1 MCWKV
6 GGCQNKYRGIVRL
19 KIDAPDEMQPP
30 DWSRF
35 LAAYLPSA
43 DSRALLLGQKAQ
55 EKRRCEQAAA
65 AFARRTSEG
74 GASGTGRRE
83 V

>member
-1 MCWKV
+1 LGVAKT
-6 GGCQNKYRGIVRL
+6 NIEGIVRL

-35 LAAYLPSA
+35 LAAYLPTA

>member
-1 MCWKV
+1 LGVAKT
-6 GGCQNKYRGIVRL
+6 NIEGIVRL

-43 DSRALLLGQKAQ
+43 DSRAGLPSQKAQ

>member
-1 MCWKV
+1 LGVAKT
-6 GGCQNKYRGIVRL
+6 NIEGIVRL

-43 DSRALLLGQKAQ
+43 DSRALLLEPKSSGK
-55 EKRRCEQAAA
+55 
-65 AFARRTSEG
+65 TSL
-74 GASGTGRRE
+74 
-83 V
+83 